1 MRRLPCRSS
10 PSSSILATG
19 SPTRRRE
26 TSLTSGKSSRGRSRS
41 RKVTRS
47 AHVSNGQATPG
58 TAGEK
63 YWAAH
68 QKITVRRNVVSR
80 PTPDLDDRPQDRGAA
95 GRAPPAAR
103 RGPSPRGGQGRA
115 REAHRVP
122 APQQAGDHAGETKR
136 RLVSRRRA
144 STQWATS
151 RPDNVALRESEKSTI
166 SSSDDARQS
175 RSAVDTDTFRGGM
188 VLA

>member
-47 AHVSNGQATPG
+47 AHSVQRPG
-58 TAGEK
+58 DPRHRRGE
-63 YWAAH
+63 
-68 QKITVRRNVVSR
+68 V
-80 PTPDLDDRPQDRGAA
+80 L
-95 GRAPPAAR
+95 GRAPEDHGAEERREQTHARSRRPPTGPRSCRPSSAAAR

-115 REAHRVP
+115 REAHRLP

-175 RSAVDTDTFRGGM
+175 RSAVDTDTFRRGM